1 LQLQGNIY
9 FAPICRDKRKKET
22 QMVET
27 HLKIF
32 VVEDDEWYNKLLVHT
47 LSLNVDFEIRSFHTG
62 AALLEA
68 LHEAPDIVTLD
79 YRLPDMN
86 GLDLL
91 KKIREENSEVQVI
104 LISEQ
109 KDIETVVNLL
119 KHGVYDYIVKT
130 NDIRERLLLTVQNIR
145 NGIGLKREINS
156 LRQEVQKKY
165 LFRNTIMGES
175 PAIRAVYSL
184 IEKALDTNIT
194 VIITGETGTGK
205 ELAAKAIHYNS
216 KRKNKPFVPVNVAA
230 IPSELIE
237 SELFGHEKG
246 AFTGAT
252 FRRTG
257 RFEEADGGTLF
268 LDEIGEMNPA
278 LQSKLLRALQEKEIV
293 RIGSNKAI
301 RTDCRIIV
309 ATNRNLLEE
318 VKKGNFREDLYYR
331 LRGLPIE
338 LPPLRERGNDI
349 LILASHFAEK
359 FCAENEIPLKKL
371 SQNAQQK
378 LLGYPYPGNIRELKS
393 VVELAVTLSEA
404 GTIQPEDIV
413 LDPGNPLSEIMN
425 EELTLRQ
432 YELRIIKAMLRKHNN
447 DIKTVA
453 ARLDIGIS
461 TIYRLLR
468 EEKQS

>member
-1 LQLQGNIY
+1 M
-9 FAPICRDKRKKET
+9 AD
-22 QMVET
+22 T

-32 VVEDDEWYNKLLVHT
+32 VVEDDEWYNRLLVHT
-47 LSLNVDFEIRSFHTG
+47 LSLNVDYEIKSFSTAG
-62 AALLEA
+62 EFLKALQES
-68 LHEAPDIVTLD
+68 PDIVTLD

-91 KKIREENSEVQVI
+91 KKIKEENSEVQVI

-109 KDIETVVNLL
+109 NDIEIVVNLL
-119 KHGVYDYIVKT
+119 KFGVYDYIVKT

-145 NGIGLKREINS
+145 NGIGMKREISS
-156 LRQEVQKKY
+156 LRQEVHKKY
-165 LFRNTIMGES
+165 QFRNTIMGES
-175 PAIRAVYSL
+175 PAIKAVYAL

-216 KRKNKPFVPVNVAA
+216 KRRNKPFVPVNVSA

-246 AFTGAT
+246 AFTGAVS
-252 FRRTG
+252 RRIG

-268 LDEIGEMNPA
+268 LDEIGEMDPA

-293 RIGSNKAI
+293 RVGSNKAI
-301 RTDCRIIV
+301 STDCRIIV

-331 LRGLPIE
+331 LRGLPVE

-349 LILASHFAEK
+349 LILASHFVER
-359 FCAENEIPLKKL
+359 FCAENEISLKKL
-371 SQNAQQK
+371 SPQAQQK
-378 LLGYPYPGNIRELKS
+378 LLGYPFPGNIRELKS
-393 VVELAVTLSEA
+393 VVELAVTLSD
-404 GTIQPEDIV
+404 TITIGPEDII
-413 LDPGNPLSEIMN
+413 LDPGNPLSDIMVDD
-425 EELTLRQ
+425 LTLRQ
-432 YELRIIKAMLRKHNN
+432 YELKIIKAMLRKHNN

-453 ARLDIGIS
+453 VKLDIGIS

>member
-1 LQLQGNIY
+1 M
-9 FAPICRDKRKKET
+9 AET
-22 QMVET
+22 S
-27 HLKIF
+27 LKIF
-32 VVEDDEWYNKLLVHT
+32 VVEDNEWYNRLLVHT
-47 LSLNVDFEIRSFHTG
+47 LSLNVDYEVKSFHNAG
-62 AALLEA
+62 DFLKY
-68 LHEAPDIVTLD
+68 LHEAPDIITLD

-91 KKIREENSEVQVI
+91 KKIREENSEAQVI

-109 KDIETVVNLL
+109 SDIETVVSLL

-145 NGIGLKREINS
+145 NGIGLKREISS
-156 LRQEVQKKY
+156 LRMEVQKKY
-165 LFRNTIMGES
+165 VFRNTIMGES
-175 PAIRAVYSL
+175 PAIKAVYGL
-184 IEKALDTNIT
+184 IEKALGTNIT

-216 KRKNKPFVPVNVAA
+216 KRRDKPFVPVNIAA

-246 AFTGAT
+246 AFTGAS
-252 FRRTG
+252 FRRIG
-257 RFEEADGGTLF
+257 KFEEADGGTLF
-268 LDEIGEMNPA
+268 LDEIGEMEPG

-293 RIGSNKAI
+293 RIGSNKAVK
-301 RTDCRIIV
+301 TDCRIIV
-309 ATNRNLLEE
+309 ATNKNLLEE

-331 LRGLPIE
+331 LRGLPVE

-349 LILASHFAEK
+349 LILATHFVER

-371 SQNAQQK
+371 TPPAQQK
-378 LLGYPYPGNIRELKS
+378 LLGYPFPGNVRELKS

-404 GTIQPEDIV
+404 KLIGPEDII
-413 LDPGNPLSEIMN
+413 LDPGNPLSDLMADDM
-425 EELTLRQ
+425 TLRQ
-432 YELRIIKAMLRKHNN
+432 YEIKIIKASLMKHNN

-453 ARLDIGIS
+453 RKLDIGIS